1 MSELRYTGG
10 HRLFIEIAK
19 RWIELGNE
27 VHVVE
32 TEYARRLSE
41 SMGLR
46 AIAHTYSP
54 SFNRLHYTALHT
66 YYEYF
71 LNIRKALKRIPEEYF
86 DFIYCPSGDIA
97 LSIIL
102 HAFAKMKLKIPLIVS
117 YNLSRTR
124 PKFFQSIVQIFRRG
138 YPRSPL
144 RRIIRIPIL
153 LPKSFLIHYIGDK
166 WLRKFDIIFTGSS
179 YDKKFL
185 VDRGIDKERIY
196 VTGYAIDY
204 NYIQSVSSDSKF
216 FDACF
221 LGSIMPRKGI
231 SDLVKLWRIV
241 VKGKPNAKLVVIGT
255 ALPGSQ
261 SYMKKIRE
269 LIKEYN
275 LSDNIVMTGF
285 VKEERKYRLLKQSK
299 IFIFPSYW
307 ESSPIVIWE
316 AMACGLPVIAY
327 DLPCYREWYGND
339 AFYVEK
345 GNINGLASATLT
357 LLEDNSLQKKMG
369 ERGRR
374 RAKPR
379 NWDSIATDQLKLIK
393 NVLKD

>member
-19 RWIELGNE
+19 RWIEFGNE

-41 SMGLR
+41 SMGLK

-54 SFNRLHYTALHT
+54 SFNPLHYTALHT

-71 LNIRKALKRIPEEYF
+71 LTIRKALKRIPEERF
-86 DFIYCPSGDIA
+86 DFIYCSSGDIP

-102 HAFAKMKLKIPLIVS
+102 HAFAKMKLKIPLIVN

-124 PKFFQSIVQIFRRG
+124 PKFFQSIIQIFRG
-138 YPRSPL
+138 DHPRSPL
-144 RRIIRIPIL
+144 KWFIRIPIL
-153 LPKSFLIHYIGDK
+153 LPKSFLIPYLRDK
-166 WLRKFDIIFTGSS
+166 FLRKSDLIFTISS

-196 VTGYAIDY
+196 VTGSAIDY
-204 NYIQSVSSDSKF
+204 DYIRSVSSDGKF

-221 LGSIMPRKGI
+221 LGSITPRKGI
-231 SDLVKLWRIV
+231 YDLVKLWKIIV
-241 VKGKPNAKLVVIGT
+241 KEKPNAKLAIIGS
-255 ALPGSQ
+255 GKRERV
-261 SYMKKIRE
+261 KKIKE
-269 LIKEYN
+269 LIKEYDLCN
-275 LSDNIVMTGF
+275 NIVMTGF
-285 VKEERKYRLLKQSK
+285 VTEERKYRLLKQSK
-299 IFIFPSYW
+299 IFIFPSRG
-307 ESSPIVIWE
+307 EASAIVIWE

-327 DLPCYREWYGND
+327 DLPYYREWHGND
-339 AFYVEK
+339 IFYAGK
-345 GNINGLASATLT
+345 GNISGLKRATLT
-357 LLEDNSLQKKMG
+357 LLEDSSFRKRMG

-374 RAKPR
+374 RAKQR
-379 NWDSIATDQLKLIK
+379 NWDSIATDQLTLVKK
-393 NVLKD
+393 VLED